1 MSKRLLKV
9 SWLSILLVILLT
21 SGCIQEKNTV
31 FQFEIQDGISI
42 QPSTD
47 KPYIV
52 YNGDNYDYRF
62 PTIMD
67 NRIFGTW
74 ENIASGE
81 LIELHRELLPNG
93 SYKSYIRTESAFY
106 GFDWISPYIFVVYGP
121 SIEFDTI
128 FTVNGFLGDNIVITM
143 ELQGSSY
150 TGTWKPVIDGRK
162 RKNNLT
168 D

>member
-1 MSKRLLKV
+1 MSKVIKV

-21 SGCIQEKNTV
+21 SGCIQEKNAA
-31 FQFEIQDGISI
+31 FQFEIRDGLSV

-52 YNGDNYDYRF
+52 YNGENYDYRF

-74 ENIASGE
+74 ENIATGE
-81 LIELHRELLPNG
+81 RIELHRELLPNG
-93 SYKSYIRTESAFY
+93 SYESYIKTESAFY
-106 GFDWISPYIFVVYGP
+106 GFEWVATYVFIVYGP

-150 TGTWKPVIDGRK
+150 TGTWKPVKEGRK
-162 RKNNLT
+162 T
-168 D
+168 